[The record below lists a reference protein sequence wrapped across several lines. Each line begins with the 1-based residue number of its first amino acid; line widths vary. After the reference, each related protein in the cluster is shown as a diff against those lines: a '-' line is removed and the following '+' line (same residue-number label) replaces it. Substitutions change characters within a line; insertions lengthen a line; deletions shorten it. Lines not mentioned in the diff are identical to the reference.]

1 MPPLLDK
8 RFHQLKHLIS
18 FQVRGLTEELTKKDL
33 ELNQLSED
41 FKMAQEAINEAAER
55 ELKIQ
60 QDYGQREHVLAEK
73 LHLAQNEEIRL
84 VELTTRLDRELAI
97 LKDQLTSK
105 DKYLE
110 MAKANLAKLK
120 SANNQQM
127 SLAQEEINTLK
138 NETNQLIKKQNELV
152 TQNDALQSQVTTL
165 RVNAE
170 SIESRNEIVKE
181 QLEQCLIEIQRIQTD
196 KETLIR
202 RNSELQHEMKSLQNA
217 FSDLNREYQYKTE
230 SVMMELVDTKTSRNE
245 LCVESRS
252 VVQNVRMWLQ
262 EQRRLN
268 EKLSGKVRDKNNVIE
283 RLKQEKQ

>member
-1 MPPLLDK
+1 
-8 RFHQLKHLIS
+8 
-18 FQVRGLTEELTKKDL
+18 
-33 ELNQLSED
+33 
-41 FKMAQEAINEAAER
+41 MAQEAINESSER

-73 LHLAQNEEIRL
+73 LHVAQNEEIRL
-84 VELTTRLDRELAI
+84 VDLSTKLERELSI
-97 LKDQLTSK
+97 FKDQLLTK

-110 MAKANLAKLK
+110 AAKMNLAKLK

-127 SLAQEEINTLK
+127 SLAQEEVNTLK
-138 NETNQLIKKQNELV
+138 NEINHLVKKQNELV
-152 TQNDALQSQVTTL
+152 TENDSLQSQVATL
-165 RVNAE
+165 RANAE
-170 SIESRNEIVKE
+170 SIESRNEIIKE

-202 RNSELQHEMKSLQNA
+202 RNNELQHEMKSLQTA

-230 SVMMELVDTKTSRNE
+230 TVMMELVDTKTSRDE

-283 RLKQEKQ
+283 RMKQEKQ